1 MEHKNYLPVRGRSNV
16 VSLLAWR
23 FAQSGIEEKA
33 DVHQNVEITRN
44 NDGKSDTS
52 KEMRR
57 R

>member
-1 MEHKNYLPVRGRSNV
+1 MEHKNYLPVRRRSNV

-33 DVHQNVEITRN
+33 DVHGNVEIPSN